1 MGSSVY
7 LWPSGPSDSDMEA
20 AEAALDM
27 SGGAEGN
34 ALSSIFSPGMTHLFN
49 CRCKSSRSAVH
60 IVERTFFRDT
70 DVTASLCCEAVCPQS
85 AFDEQEQSK
94 KYACKYA

>member
-7 LWPSGPSDSDMEA
+7 LWPSGPSDSDIEA

-27 SGGAEGN
+27 SGGAEGS

-49 CRCKSSRSAVH
+49 CRCKSSRSPVY
-60 IVERTFFRDT
+60 IVERTFLRDT
-70 DVTASLCCEAVCPQS
+70 NVTASLCSEAVCPQS
-85 AFDEQEQSK
+85 AFDEQEQTK
-94 KYACKYA
+94 